1 MQTLRIEGIPMSLNV
16 YRNAHY
22 YQLNKEKETWERI
35 VAVSVKEQK
44 IKKVDRCRI
53 TFEFYFKDK
62 RKHDPDNYSASA
74 KFLLDGMVKAGV
86 LDDDNFSV
94 IEELSLKQGGINKKP
109 YILIHLE
116 DSDAGNMG

>member
-1 MQTLRIEGIPMSLNV
+1 MQTLRINGIPMSLNV

-22 YQLNKEKETWERI
+22 YQLNKEKETWEKV
-35 VAVSVKEQK
+35 VAVSVKEQQ
-44 IKKVDRCRI
+44 IKKVERCRI

-94 IEELSLKQGGINKKP
+94 IEELSLKQGGICKEP

-116 DSDAGNMG
+116 DADADCRD

>member
-1 MQTLRIEGIPMSLNV
+1 MQTLRINGIPMSLNV

-22 YQLNKEKETWERI
+22 YQLNKEKETWEKV
-35 VAVSVKEQK
+35 VAVSVQEQQ
-44 IKKVDRCRI
+44 IKKVERCRI

-94 IEELSLKQGGINKKP
+94 IEELSLKQGGISKEP

-116 DSDAGNMG
+116 DSDADCRD